1 MDESV
6 ARFQKSQQ
14 ELEAVLA
21 RFSDEELTTPGKE
34 GDWSLREVLA
44 HIAEWDRWGQRAIEA
59 RLTSDDLP
67 ADMKEEAQNPD
78 PFNARAAEAWRGYS
92 AAQARAA
99 FAQAYQDLIAF
110 LNAAPPEQLYRQIPR
125 PNGKT
130 TSPTASLTALARH
143 KDEHRAHLEAL
154 LTTDH

>member
-21 RFSDEELTTPGKE
+21 RFSDEDLIAPGQV
-34 GDWSLREVLA
+34 GGWSLREVLA
-44 HIAEWDRWGQRAIEA
+44 HIAAWDHWGRRAIEI
-59 RLTSDDLP
+59 RLTNDDLP

-78 PFNARAAEAWRGYS
+78 PFNARAAEAWRGYD

-99 FAQAYQDLIAF
+99 FAEAYQDLLSF
-110 LNAAPPEQLYRQIPR
+110 LNTRSPEHLYRQIP
-125 PNGKT
+125 
-130 TSPTASLTALARH
+130 
-143 KDEHRAHLEAL
+143 
-154 LTTDH
+154 

>member
-6 ARFQKSQQ
+6 ARFQKSQ
-14 ELEAVLA
+14 EALEEVVG
-21 RFSDEELTTPGKE
+21 RFSDEALLAPRQE

-44 HIAEWDRWGQRAIEA
+44 HIAAWDRWGQRAIEV
-59 RLTSDDLP
+59 RLTNDDLP

-78 PFNARAAEAWRGYS
+78 PFNARAAEAWRSYD
-92 AAQARAA
+92 ATQTRAA
-99 FAQAYQDLIAF
+99 FAQAYQDLLNF
-110 LNAAPPEQLYRQIPR
+110 LNTTPPEQLYRQILR

-130 TSPTASLTALARH
+130 TTPTASLTALARH

-154 LTTDH
+154 LVNH